1 MTKYW
6 LASLSLVLAL
16 VNSGCAP
23 LLTASSAGPI
33 KDNPGARTWGTWL
46 DDESVETKS
55 YVNIKQSDE
64 GFKDAHIVVVSYNGS
79 VLLTG
84 QVPTNELRNKAPD
97 VVRNVRKVKRI
108 YNELQVAGNTSPIV
122 RSNDAWITAKI
133 KTALFATTAVQ
144 GYRTKVVTEN
154 GVVYL
159 MGLAS
164 RAEASR
170 ITDIASA
177 SYGVQ
182 KVVQLFELV
191 D

>member
-1 MTKYW
+1 MTK
-6 LASLSLVLAL
+6 LQLVLLSLSITLLS
-16 VNSGCAP
+16 SGCAP
-23 LLTASSAGPI
+23 LLSASSAGPI
-33 KDNPGARTWGTWL
+33 KENPGARTWGTWL
-46 DDESVETKS
+46 DDGSIETKT
-55 YVNIKQSDE
+55 YVNIKQSDPRFE
-64 GFKDAHIVVVSYNGS
+64 DAHIVVVSYNGS
-79 VLLTG
+79 VLLAG
-84 QVPTNELRNKAPD
+84 QVPNNELRNKAPE
-97 VVRNVRKVKRI
+97 VARNVRKVRRI

-133 KTALFATTAVQ
+133 KTALFANTEVQ
-144 GYRTKVVTEN
+144 GYRTKVITEN

-164 RAEASR
+164 KAEASR
-170 ITDIASA
+170 IADIASA